1 MVIDVKTVYRH
12 PMGRFEVRETT
23 HHAFGNTYVVRE
35 AFLTP
40 DEDRRR
46 LPEAMRIRQ
55 SAETE
60 DKPKSPFIAVTA
72 CEAEGFAEL
81 YRDNVS
87 IEEIAHRFHRTPETV
102 RSHLRRLGALK
113 MRKSG
118 FWKVTE
124 IREAQDMMSS
134 GCSRSEIARKLGRTE
149 NSIQSCMNSKKWRE
163 VEAR

>member
-1 MVIDVKTVYRH
+1 MVIGVKTIWRH
-12 PMGRFEVRETT
+12 PKGRFEVRETT

-60 DKPKSPFIAVTA
+60 DKPEVHFVAVSD

-81 YRDNVS
+81 YRDNVT
-87 IEEIAHRFHRTPETV
+87 IDEIAHRFHRTQETV
-102 RSHLRRLGALK
+102 RSHLRRLGVIQT
-113 MRKSG
+113 RKAG
-118 FWKVTE
+118 FWKIEE
-124 IREAQDMMSS
+124 IREAKAMVKNGYSL
-134 GCSRSEIARKLGRTE
+134 SEIARRFDRTE
-149 NSIQSCMNSKKWRE
+149 SSVQSCMNSRRWRE
-163 VEAR
+163 A

>member
-12 PMGRFEVRETT
+12 PKGRFKVRETT

-60 DKPKSPFIAVTA
+60 DKPQIHFVAVSD

-81 YRDNVS
+81 YRAGVS

-102 RSHLRRLGALK
+102 RSHLRRLGVIKA
-113 MRKSG
+113 RKAG
-118 FWKVTE
+118 FWKIAE
-124 IREAQDMMSS
+124 IREAKDMVKNGYSL
-134 GCSRSEIARKLGRTE
+134 SEIARKFNRTE
-149 NSIQSCMNSKKWRE
+149 SSVQSCMNSKKWRE

>member
-1 MVIDVKTVYRH
+1 MVIGIKTVYRH
-12 PMGRFEVRETT
+12 PKGRFEVRETT
-23 HHAFGNTYVVRE
+23 HHAFGNTHTVRE

-60 DKPKSPFIAVTA
+60 DKPEVHFVAVSDR
-72 CEAEGFAEL
+72 EAEGFAEL
-81 YRDNVS
+81 YRDNVT
-87 IEEIAHRFHRTPETV
+87 IEEIAHRFRRTQETV

-149 NSIQSCMNSKKWRE
+149 SSIQSCMNSKKWRE

>member
-1 MVIDVKTVYRH
+1 MVIGIKTVYRH
-12 PMGRFEVRETT
+12 PKGRFEVRETT

-46 LPEAMRIRQ
+46 LPEMMRIRQ

-60 DKPKSPFIAVTA
+60 DKPEVHFVAVSD

-102 RSHLRRLGALK
+102 RSHLRRLGVIQA
-113 MRKSG
+113 RKVG
-118 FWKVTE
+118 FWKIEE
-124 IREAQDMMSS
+124 IREAKAMVKNGYSL
-134 GCSRSEIARKLGRTE
+134 SEIARKFDRTE
-149 NSIQSCMNSKKWRE
+149 SSVQSCMNSRRWMQ
-163 VEAR
+163 A

>member
-1 MVIDVKTVYRH
+1 MVIGVKTVYRH
-12 PMGRFEVRETT
+12 PKGRFEVRETT
-23 HHAFGNTYVVRE
+23 HHAFGNTYRVRE

-46 LPEAMRIRQ
+46 LPESMRIRQ

-60 DKPKSPFIAVTA
+60 DKPEVHFVAVSDR
-72 CEAEGFAEL
+72 EAERFAEL
-81 YRDNVS
+81 YRDSVT
-87 IEEIAHRFHRTPETV
+87 IEEIAHRFHRTQETV

-149 NSIQSCMNSKKWRE
+149 SSIQSCMNSKKWRE
-163 VEAR
+163 VDAR

>member
-12 PMGRFEVRETT
+12 PKGRFEVRETT

-40 DEDRRR
+40 DKDRRR
-46 LPEAMRIRQ
+46 LPEAMRRNT
-55 SAETE
+55 ETE
-60 DKPKSPFIAVTA
+60 DKPKIPFIAVTA

-113 MRKSG
+113 TRKSG

-124 IREAQDMMSS
+124 IREAKAMMKN
-134 GCSRSEIARKLGRTE
+134 GYSRSEIARRFGRTE
-149 NSIQSCMNSKKWRE
+149 SSVQSCMNSKKWRE
-163 VEAR
+163 V

>member
-12 PMGRFEVRETT
+12 PKGRFEVRETT
-23 HHAFGNTYVVRE
+23 HHAFGNTYTVRE

-46 LPEAMRIRQ
+46 LPESMRIRQ

-60 DKPKSPFIAVTA
+60 DKPEVHFVAVSDR
-72 CEAEGFAEL
+72 EAEGFAEL
-81 YRDNVS
+81 YRDNVT
-87 IEEIAHRFHRTPETV
+87 IEEIAHRFRRTQETV

-149 NSIQSCMNSKKWRE
+149 SSIQSCMNSKKWRE

>member
-1 MVIDVKTVYRH
+1 MVIGVKTVYRH
-12 PMGRFEVRETT
+12 PKGRFEVRETT

-40 DEDRRR
+40 NEDRRR

-60 DKPKSPFIAVTA
+60 DKPEIHFVAVSE

-81 YRDNVS
+81 YRDNVT
-87 IEEIAHRFHRTPETV
+87 IDEIARKFNRAQETV
-102 RSHLRRLGALK
+102 RSHLRRLGAIK
-113 MRKSG
+113 TRKSG

-124 IREAQDMMSS
+124 IREAQDMINS
-134 GCSRSEIARKLGRTE
+134 GYSCSEIARQLGRTE
-149 NSIQSCMNSKKWRE
+149 SSVQSCMNSKKWRE

>member
-12 PMGRFEVRETT
+12 PKGRFEVRETT

-60 DKPKSPFIAVTA
+60 DKPEIHFVAVSD

-81 YRDNVS
+81 YRAGVS

-113 MRKSG
+113 TRKTG
-118 FWKVTE
+118 FWKIAE
-124 IREAQDMMSS
+124 IREAKDMVKNGYSL
-134 GCSRSEIARKLGRTE
+134 SEIARKFDRTE
-149 NSIQSCMNSKKWRE
+149 SSVQSCMYSRRW
-163 VEAR
+163 AQA

>member
-1 MVIDVKTVYRH
+1 MVIGVKTVYRH
-12 PMGRFEVRETT
+12 PKGRFEVRETT

-40 DEDRRR
+40 DKDRRR
-46 LPEAMRIRQ
+46 LPEAMRRNT
-55 SAETE
+55 EME
-60 DKPKSPFIAVTA
+60 DKPKIPFIAVTA
-72 CEAEGFAEL
+72 CEAEGYAEL

-113 MRKSG
+113 TRKTG

-124 IREAQDMMSS
+124 IREAQDMINS
-134 GCSRSEIARKLGRTE
+134 GYSRSEIARQLGRTE
-149 NSIQSCMNSKKWRE
+149 SSVQSCMNSKKWRE

>member
-12 PMGRFEVRETT
+12 PKGRFEVRETT

-60 DKPKSPFIAVTA
+60 DKPKIHFVAVSD

-81 YRDNVS
+81 YRDNIS

-102 RSHLRRLGALK
+102 RSHLRRLGVIK
-113 MRKSG
+113 TRKSG
-118 FWKVTE
+118 FWKIAE
-124 IREAQDMMSS
+124 IREAKDMVKN
-134 GCSRSEIARKLGRTE
+134 GCSLSEIARKFNRTE
-149 NSIQSCMNSKKWRE
+149 SSVQSCMYSRRW
-163 VEAR
+163 AQA

>member
-1 MVIDVKTVYRH
+1 MVIGVKTVYRH
-12 PMGRFEVRETT
+12 PKGRFEVRETT
-23 HHAFGNTYVVRE
+23 HHAFGNTYTVRE

-46 LPEAMRIRQ
+46 LPEAMRRNT
-55 SAETE
+55 ETE
-60 DKPKSPFIAVTA
+60 EKPQTPFIAVTA

-113 MRKSG
+113 TRKTG

-124 IREAQDMMSS
+124 IREAQDMINS
-134 GCSRSEIARKLGRTE
+134 GYSRSEIARQLGRTE
-149 NSIQSCMNSKKWRE
+149 SSVQSCMNSKKWRE
-163 VEAR
+163 VGAR

>member
-12 PMGRFEVRETT
+12 PKGRFEVRETT

-40 DEDRRR
+40 DKDRRR
-46 LPEAMRIRQ
+46 LPEMMRRN
-55 SAETE
+55 SETE
-60 DKPKSPFIAVTA
+60 DKPKTPFIAVTA

-87 IEEIAHRFHRTPETV
+87 IEEIAHRFHRTQETV
-102 RSHLRRLGALK
+102 RSHLRQLGALK
-113 MRKSG
+113 TRKAG

-149 NSIQSCMNSKKWRE
+149 SSIQSCMNSKKWRE

>member
-1 MVIDVKTVYRH
+1 MVIGVKTVYHH
-12 PMGRFEVRETT
+12 PKGRFEVRETT
-23 HHAFGNTYVVRE
+23 HHAFGNTYTVRE

-60 DKPKSPFIAVTA
+60 DKPEIHFVPVSE

-81 YRDNVS
+81 YRDNVT
-87 IEEIAHRFHRTPETV
+87 IEEIARRFHRTPETV
-102 RSHLRRLGALK
+102 RSHLRQLGVIK
-113 MRKSG
+113 TRKSG

-124 IREAQDMMSS
+124 IREAQDMINS
-134 GCSRSEIARKLGRTE
+134 GYSCSEIARQLGRTE
-149 NSIQSCMNSKKWRE
+149 SSVQSCMNSKKWRE
-163 VEAR
+163 VGAR

>member
-1 MVIDVKTVYRH
+1 MVIGVKTVYRH
-12 PMGRFEVRETT
+12 PKGRFEVRETT
-23 HHAFGNTYVVRE
+23 HHAFGNTYTVRE

-46 LPEAMRIRQ
+46 LLEAMRIRQ
-55 SAETE
+55 STETE
-60 DKPKSPFIAVTA
+60 DKPQNHFVAVSD

-81 YRDNVS
+81 YRDNVT
-87 IEEIAHRFHRTPETV
+87 IDEIARHFHRTQETV

-113 MRKSG
+113 TRKSG

-124 IREAQDMMSS
+124 IREAQDMINS
-134 GCSRSEIARKLGRTE
+134 GYSCSEIARQLGRTE
-149 NSIQSCMNSKKWRE
+149 SSVQSCMNSKKWRE

>member
-12 PMGRFEVRETT
+12 PKGRFEVRETT

-60 DKPKSPFIAVTA
+60 DKPEIHFVPVSD

-81 YRDNVS
+81 YRDNVT

-113 MRKSG
+113 MRKVG
-118 FWKVTE
+118 FWKIAE
-124 IREAQDMMSS
+124 IREAKDMVKNGYSL
-134 GCSRSEIARKLGRTE
+134 SEIARKFNRTE
-149 NSIQSCMNSKKWRE
+149 SSVQSCMYSRRW
-163 VEAR
+163 AQA

>member
-1 MVIDVKTVYRH
+1 MVIGVKTVYRH
-12 PMGRFEVRETT
+12 PKGRFEVRETT

-46 LPEAMRIRQ
+46 LPEAMRIRL

-60 DKPKSPFIAVTA
+60 DKPKIHFIAVTA

-102 RSHLRRLGALK
+102 RSHLRQLGALK
-113 MRKSG
+113 TRKAD

-124 IREAQDMMSS
+124 IREAKDMVKNGYSL
-134 GCSRSEIARKLGRTE
+134 SEIARKFNRTE
-149 NSIQSCMNSKKWRE
+149 SSVQSCMNSKKWRE

>member
-1 MVIDVKTVYRH
+1 MVIGIKTVYRH
-12 PMGRFEVRETT
+12 PKGRFEVRETT

-40 DEDRRR
+40 DKDRRR
-46 LPEAMRIRQ
+46 MPEMMRIRQ

-60 DKPKSPFIAVTA
+60 DKPQIHFVAVSD

-81 YRDNVS
+81 YRAGVTID
-87 IEEIAHRFHRTPETV
+87 EIAHRFHRTQETV
-102 RSHLRRLGALK
+102 RSHLRQLGALK
-113 MRKSG
+113 MRKTG